1 MLDYNLA
8 VLFMILCVTGPVFL
22 ASFLISNKDNI
33 MDEEF
38 VGAYAF
44 LVRDFKQ
51 KIFCVYFHV
60 IFLARRLILVA
71 SVHLLYNYP
80 LAQVIVIS
88 VSCWIVIFI

>member
-8 VLFMILCVTGPVFL
+8 VLAMIFCVL
-22 ASFLISNKDNI
+22 APTVLANFLIWNRNNI
-33 MDEEF
+33 SDEEF
-38 VGAYAF
+38 VGAYAS
-44 LVRDFKQ
+44 LVRDFRE

-80 LAQVIVIS
+80 LAQVILIS